1 MMRFTLMSAAAI
13 SAVSASVST
22 SVFPNSL
29 CQGAS
34 DSLGG
39 LVGVGKVTL
48 ANGEVEVHCGCP
60 SVSLSPRATSELP
73 QNRSI
78 ATGKNRR
85 VACFVD

>member
-1 MMRFTLMSAAAI
+1 MMRLTLLSAAAI
-13 SAVSASVST
+13 SAVHASVST

-48 ANGEVEVHCGCP
+48 ANGDVEVHCGCP
-60 SVSLSPRATSELP
+60 SVSSHALFWSPPT
-73 QNRSI
+73 
-78 ATGKNRR
+78 RR
-85 VACFVD
+85 VLFLC